1 MLFSFD
7 KPKMAPRMPY
17 AVEGGRT
24 EKVKGE
30 EVE

>member
-7 KPKMAPRMPY
+7 KPNTAPMMPY
-17 AVEGGRT
+17 AVVGGRT